1 MAKIGKISKGRRLA
15 PLSALS
21 PYEKNPRKIPEEAVR
36 VVAGSIAKYGFRQPI
51 IVDANG
57 VIVAGHTR
65 YKAAQE
71 LGMEEVWVELAD
83 DLTPPQIRAFRLV
96 DNRSHE
102 FSGWDI
108 DILADEVTDRMKND
122 MEDAEELLGFGATE
136 PAHLEVLSHDL
147 DDPDEVETP
156 QPIEDEIG
164 DPENEM
170 ATLQFLVPRV
180 HAVALR
186 HEIEELI
193 VNYLEKEAS

>member
-108 DILADEVTDRMKND
+108 DILADEVTDLMKND

-136 PAHLEVLSHDL
+136 LAHLEVLSHGF
-147 DDPDEVETP
+147 DDPDAVSYTHL
-156 QPIEDEIG
+156 
-164 DPENEM
+164 
-170 ATLQFLVPRV
+170 TLPTILLV
-180 HAVALR
+180 
-186 HEIEELI
+186 
-193 VNYLEKEAS
+193 